1 MINVENHNKNEI
13 EKYKNILTFKEDNK
27 ALKYYNSIISK
38 NNFDNLVLI
47 NQNKN
52 LQQEK
57 RDFMN
62 KINILTKNN
71 QHLESKKIVLQ
82 EKVNNIQSTIEQTEK
97 SIENKNREIEA
108 LKEKEKVYNELNF
121 EKVRYEKEINN
132 QLKVLLSLNDQIN
145 KKNRQI
151 KEDEKLMMSFENQIK
166 SLQEREDEIKIEELK
181 VEEVE
186 KKKKEKEE
194 ILNAIKKINELIA
207 SHKKISFDDS
217 QIDMEQ
223 IISFKL
229 NLPNKF

>member
-1 MINVENHNKNEI
+1 
-13 EKYKNILTFKEDNK
+13 
-27 ALKYYNSIISK
+27 
-38 NNFDNLVLI
+38 
-47 NQNKN
+47 
-52 LQQEK
+52 
-57 RDFMN
+57 MN
-62 KINILTKNN
+62 
-71 QHLESKKIVLQ
+71 
-82 EKVNNIQSTIEQTEK
+82 
-97 SIENKNREIEA
+97 
-108 LKEKEKVYNELNF
+108 
-121 EKVRYEKEINN
+121 YEKEINN

-181 VEEVE
+181 VEEFE